1 MERKQIDPEEREG
14 QIEGRNAVMEAIR
27 AGWTLDKV
35 YIAKGDTDKGLARLA
50 AAARAAGAV
59 VVETDRRKLDT
70 LSLTK
75 SHQGIIAMA
84 AAAPYYRVKDLL
96 KRAEEKGEPPLLVAC
111 DGIEDPQNLGAIIRT
126 AEAAGAHGVI
136 IPKRRSVGLTATV
149 GKASA
154 GAMMHLPV
162 ARVSNLTAALRELK
176 KEGLWVYGT
185 AADSPLS
192 LYQVDWNGP
201 AVLVIGSEGKGMSR
215 LVGETC
221 DQTVHI
227 PMKGAVSSLNASAAA
242 AVLLYEVVRQRGK
255 SNMQAE

>member
-1 MERKQIDPEEREG
+1 MEKKQRETEEREG

-27 AGWTLDKV
+27 ANWTLDKV

-50 AAARAAGAV
+50 SAARSAGAV
-59 VVETDRRKLDT
+59 VVETDRRKLDAM
-70 LSLTK
+70 SATK
-75 SHQGIIAMA
+75 VHQGIIAMA
-84 AAAPYYRVKDLL
+84 AAAPYHTVEELL
-96 KRAEEKGEPPLLVAC
+96 KRAKERGEPPLLVAC
-111 DGIEDPQNLGAIIRT
+111 DGVEDPHNLGAIIRT

-162 ARVSNLTAALRELK
+162 ARVPNLTAALRVLK
-176 KEGLWVYGT
+176 QEGLWIYGT
-185 AADSPLS
+185 AAESQVS
-192 LYQVDWNGP
+192 LYQADWRGP

-221 DQTVHI
+221 DQTVSI

-242 AVLLYEVVRQRGK
+242 AILLYEVVRQRQMMSPEG
-255 SNMQAE
+255 